1 LSLVPLE
8 RSIEGVNVE
17 KESVRQPSPQDFA
30 LEGGRGASPTFDG
43 KDDVVGMKFLRDSL
57 VVFIEYFTIF

>member
-17 KESVRQPSPQDFA
+17 KESVRQPSPQGFA
-30 LEGGRGASPTFDG
+30 LEGGRGASPTFNG
-43 KDDVVGMKFLRDSL
+43 KALKMRFLYEISQGFPCC
-57 VVFIEYFTIF
+57 VY